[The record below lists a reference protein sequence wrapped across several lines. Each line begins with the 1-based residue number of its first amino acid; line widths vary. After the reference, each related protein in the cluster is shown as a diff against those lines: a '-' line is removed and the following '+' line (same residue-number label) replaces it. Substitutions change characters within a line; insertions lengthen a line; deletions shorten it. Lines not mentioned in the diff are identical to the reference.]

1 MDTAQYEYLR
11 LNKYLLFAIGTWPY
25 QTVLQRIFVGIIF
38 ISIISTQVIVQIGG
52 MITAMVDGDIESF
65 LESFAPVT
73 ISLMCLAKY
82 INFFYNFDQMK
93 RLLDIMQEDWKIYTK
108 TKNEFDI
115 FCEQY
120 AVGRKLTTTL
130 ATFLFGL
137 ITPFAAMP
145 LLLNAADALGL
156 CNLSDNR
163 PLAFRVEHFLDVDKY
178 YYPLLVHSYFGTVAY
193 TAIVVAINSIIAVY
207 VRHECGLCE
216 ILRIKLEKFVED
228 DSMDI
233 NLHPDKHEDRWYRNA
248 RECVLLHK
256 HIIEFAKILE
266 DANTTSYLLQLGLN
280 MICVS
285 FTQFQAVIN
294 LEDPAM
300 VLRYVSVS
308 ICLLCDLLFVSW
320 PGQQLSDY
328 TERIF
333 RYTTDGKWYQSSINC
348 RKLLMI
354 MLSKSVAP
362 LKLTACKL
370 YTLNLE
376 SFSAVRFAS
385 RFHHYLR
392 LSRLLHERHS
402 LTPWFYAPFNNYPND
417 DLYIQRSL
425 IPKEVYFIKKTY
437 YVLETKIEQPML
449 YFLLLFIIFRRN
461 SERF

>member
-1 MDTAQYEYLR
+1 MDATQYEYLR
-11 LNKYLLFAIGTWPY
+11 LNKYLLFTIGTWPY

-38 ISIISTQVIVQIGG
+38 ISIIATQVIVQVSIKSNNLLLVFFYRLILIFYYYWSLLIGG
-52 MITAMVDGDIESF
+52 MITAILDGDIESF

-82 INFFYNFDQMK
+82 INFFYNFDQMR
-93 RLLDIMQEDWKIYTK
+93 RLLDIMRDDWKMYTK
-108 TKNEFDI
+108 TRNEFEI

-216 ILRIKLEKFVED
+216 ILRMKLENFVED
-228 DSMDI
+228 DNMDI
-233 NLHPDKHEDRWYRNA
+233 NLHPNEHEDRWYRNA

-294 LEDPAM
+294 LEDTAM

-333 RYTTDGKWYQSSINC
+333 RYTTNGKWYQSSINC
-348 RKLLMI
+348 RKLLTI
-354 MLSKSVAP
+354 MLSKSVTP

-376 SFSAVRFAS
+376 SFSAVARTSFS
-385 RFHHYLR
+385 YTMVLC
-392 LSRLLHERHS
+392 S
-402 LTPWFYAPFNNYPND
+402 L
-417 DLYIQRSL
+417 Q
-425 IPKEVYFIKKTY
+425 
-437 YVLETKIEQPML
+437 
-449 YFLLLFIIFRRN
+449 
-461 SERF
+461 